1 MDGFLMLPSV
11 GVDTFSV
18 GVDTSYIRILF
29 VYKFW
34 LHLSL
39 DQGCSGHKVFIGSL
53 FPIDRVCDG
62 GDFCGVISDL

>member
-29 VYKFW
+29 VYKF
-34 LHLSL
+34 
-39 DQGCSGHKVFIGSL
+39 
-53 FPIDRVCDG
+53 
-62 GDFCGVISDL
+62 